1 MLTVILII
9 VSFPSPTHSFI
20 PGLKTFLFC
29 KSFPPQPFLSPD
41 YDCHFWAY
49 PFCKTVEKLGKPVSN
64 RAEYSLIFAYSRR
77 NIMPCYR
84 LHNTTLATVAANS
97 DIAGECLFTAG
108 TSAGFW
114 LRGNAPLP
122 PEANKKFYYEMVH
135 YEVYMNKCVV
145 SIAPFSTPACPDCS

>member
-29 KSFPPQPFLSPD
+29 KSFPPQPFLFFFRTDYMDSPD

-77 NIMPCYR
+77 NIMPCYW

-97 DIAGECLFTAG
+97 DIAGEFLFTAG

-114 LRGNAPLP
+114 LGGNAPLP
-122 PEANKKFYYEMVH
+122 PEANKIWLQNGALWNIYE
-135 YEVYMNKCVV
+135 
-145 SIAPFSTPACPDCS
+145 